1 MITHIVCT
9 SCGGRVGFH
18 MEGCSTQKNSV
29 VACPRDQP
37 QASLLNPT
45 SLTDTY
51 HEPCADEVEVIVAAD
66 AGTEK
71 EVDHSVVDVYR
82 KVSD

>member
-1 MITHIVCT
+1 MAD
-9 SCGGRVGFH
+9 
-18 MEGCSTQKNSV
+18 CS
-29 VACPRDQP
+29 
-37 QASLLNPT
+37 ASLLNPT